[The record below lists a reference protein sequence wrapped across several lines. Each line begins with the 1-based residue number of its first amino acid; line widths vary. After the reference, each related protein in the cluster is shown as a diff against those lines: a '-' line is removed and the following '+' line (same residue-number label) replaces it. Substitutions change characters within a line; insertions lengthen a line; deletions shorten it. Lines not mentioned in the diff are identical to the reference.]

1 MDISKLDVV
10 TLSNEGYQC
19 IIKNPKTGKAT
30 DLIITIKGV
39 YADSFREESEKADTV
54 EKTAD
59 LLAKYTIGWEGLEE
73 NGNKV
78 EFSVKEAKRIYK
90 NFPII
95 RGQVLTASMDVRNFI
110 KD

>member
-10 TLSNEGYQC
+10 TLSNEGYLC
-19 IIKNPKTGKAT
+19 VIKNPKNGEAT
-30 DLIITIKGV
+30 DIVITIKGV

-73 NGNKV
+73 NGNTV

-95 RGQVLTASMDVRNFI
+95 RGQVLTAAMDVRNFI